1 MRVPVAIGD
10 YLILD
15 AVRASEGAAIA
26 VSDVDLLAMSR
37 RVSAGEGMYVSPE
50 AGAAVLAAAQLR
62 ESGFL
67 RESDEVVVFA
77 TGSGLL
83 HTELIED
90 GYPTLAPQD
99 PDLAAKIDGAYT

>member
-1 MRVPVAIGD
+1 
-10 YLILD
+10 
-15 AVRASEGAAIA
+15 
-26 VSDVDLLAMSR
+26 
-37 RVSAGEGMYVSPE
+37 MYVSPE
-50 AGAAVLAAAQLR
+50 VGAAAQAAAQLR

-90 GYPTLAPQD
+90 GYPTLEPSD
-99 PDLAAKIDGAYT
+99 PELGAKIDNAYA